1 MPLLAATNLTYS
13 IGQEVILDR
22 VSISVEPGER
32 VGLVGRNGCGKS
44 TLMKLL
50 AGHYKPDSG
59 EVVLQRGAR
68 AGYLTQDPNLDPER
82 TLREEAASAF
92 IELARLHGELEG
104 VYEAMASARDDAEL
118 ERLLARQA
126 ELERRIED
134 AGGYAVDHKVDAI
147 LHGLGFTDA
156 QFGVKVKN
164 LSGGQKGRLA
174 LAKLLLE
181 EPDIL
186 LLDEPTNHLDI
197 AGREWLEDFLKNE
210 FRGAVVMVS
219 HDRYMLDNVVSR
231 IIEVERPPGGGVGG
245 RLVEYPGNYTA
256 FTELRYERRLA
267 QLRAYENQQTKF
279 RHEEA
284 FIRRYKAG
292 QRAKQARGRATKLER
307 EKRDN
312 MLERPAELA
321 AMRLELPKAPRS
333 GDLVAV
339 VRGASKAYTL
349 RPGDEQEDGAAP
361 GSRKVL
367 FDDLTVTISRGER
380 WAVIGPNGAGK
391 STLVK
396 ALLGQVELDRGSAK
410 LGSNVVIGYYSQL
423 PDEPDGELRVY
434 EYLQQIVRRENAGV
448 LLSEQA
454 ARNLAGSFLFSG
466 SEQEKPMGV
475 LSGGERSRARLAG
488 LLASAKNLLV
498 LDEPTNHL
506 DIMSAERLEEALSLP
521 DEDDPD
527 GGGYDG
533 TLILISHD
541 RALIDATCDH
551 LIVLDGHGGAEV
563 FHGTYTQWHERQV
576 ALRKQREQEEAEA
589 RRRAEQQEKKRAE
602 AKQARGTD
610 GSPNGKGKKSGGGGL
625 SWMPVE
631 RLEAEIERLQRRLAE
646 IDELLHQEEVY
657 RDRER
662 CTALLEER
670 AGVKQEQERYEEEWL
685 RRSE

>member
-197 AGREWLEDFLKNE
+197 AGREWLEDFLKKE

-219 HDRYMLDNVVSR
+219 HDR
-231 IIEVERPPGGGVGG
+231 
-245 RLVEYPGNYTA
+245 
-256 FTELRYERRLA
+256 
-267 QLRAYENQQTKF
+267 
-279 RHEEA
+279 
-284 FIRRYKAG
+284 
-292 QRAKQARGRATKLER
+292 
-307 EKRDN
+307 
-312 MLERPAELA
+312 
-321 AMRLELPKAPRS
+321 
-333 GDLVAV
+333 
-339 VRGASKAYTL
+339 
-349 RPGDEQEDGAAP
+349 
-361 GSRKVL
+361 
-367 FDDLTVTISRGER
+367 
-380 WAVIGPNGAGK
+380 
-391 STLVK
+391 
-396 ALLGQVELDRGSAK
+396 
-410 LGSNVVIGYYSQL
+410 
-423 PDEPDGELRVY
+423 
-434 EYLQQIVRRENAGV
+434 
-448 LLSEQA
+448 
-454 ARNLAGSFLFSG
+454 
-466 SEQEKPMGV
+466 
-475 LSGGERSRARLAG
+475 
-488 LLASAKNLLV
+488 
-498 LDEPTNHL
+498 
-506 DIMSAERLEEALSLP
+506 
-521 DEDDPD
+521 
-527 GGGYDG
+527 
-533 TLILISHD
+533 
-541 RALIDATCDH
+541 
-551 LIVLDGHGGAEV
+551 
-563 FHGTYTQWHERQV
+563 
-576 ALRKQREQEEAEA
+576 
-589 RRRAEQQEKKRAE
+589 
-602 AKQARGTD
+602 
-610 GSPNGKGKKSGGGGL
+610 
-625 SWMPVE
+625 
-631 RLEAEIERLQRRLAE
+631 
-646 IDELLHQEEVY
+646 
-657 RDRER
+657 
-662 CTALLEER
+662 
-670 AGVKQEQERYEEEWL
+670 
-685 RRSE
+685 